1 MHFMSVELKYWLNSI
16 NLSKENLID
25 EDPAVEKEY
34 PPFII
39 NKCLSGQ
46 MDSLMFS
53 NEMNKYPQLEKR
65 LQYDFFIN
73 SLRKRKRFSPWLRKD
88 KVKNIEAV
96 RKYYGFSTEKA
107 EQALNILS
115 NEQLEYINNKL
126 NTGGLHPCKQ
136 MRGA

>member
-1 MHFMSVELKYWLNSI
+1 MTIELKDWLNSI
-16 NLSKENLID
+16 NQTKENLIEAEPD
-25 EDPAVEKEY
+25 VESEY

-46 MDSLMFS
+46 MDSLMYA
-53 NEMNKYPQLEKR
+53 NEMNKFPGLNKR
-65 LQYDFFIN
+65 LQYDFYIN

-96 RKYYGFSTEKA
+96 RSYYGFSTAKA

-115 NEQLEYINNKL
+115 NEQLDYIYEKL
-126 NTGGLHPCKQ
+126 NTGGIRPCKQ
-136 MRGA
+136 TREA

>member
-1 MHFMSVELKYWLNSI
+1 MSIDLKDWLNSI

-46 MDSLMFS
+46 LDSLMQA
-53 NEMNKYPQLEKR
+53 NEMNKFPNLDKR
-65 LQYDFFIN
+65 LQYDFYIN

-88 KVKNIEAV
+88 KIKNLEAV

-115 NEQLEYINNKL
+115 NEQLDYIYEKL
-126 NTGGLHPCKQ
+126 NTGGLNPCKPT
-136 MRGA
+136 RGG

>member
-1 MHFMSVELKYWLNSI
+1 MSIDLKDWLNSI
-16 NLSKENLID
+16 NLSKENLME
-25 EDPAVEKEY
+25 EDPDVEREY
-34 PPFII
+34 PPFVI

-46 MDSLMFS
+46 MDSLMYA
-53 NEMNKYPQLEKR
+53 NEMNKYPNLDKR

-88 KVKNIEAV
+88 KIKNIEAV

-115 NEQLEYINNKL
+115 NEQLDFIYEKL
-126 NTGGLHPCKQ
+126 NTGGLNPCKPT
-136 MRGA
+136 RGD

>member
-1 MHFMSVELKYWLNSI
+1 MSIDLKDWLNSI
-16 NLSKENLID
+16 NLTKENMID
-25 EDPAVEKEY
+25 ADPDVEKEY

-46 MDSLMFS
+46 MDSLMYA
-53 NEMNKYPQLEKR
+53 NEMNRFPNLDKR
-65 LQYDFFIN
+65 MQYDFFIN

-115 NEQLEYINNKL
+115 NEQLDYIYEKL
-126 NTGGLHPCKQ
+126 NTGGIKPCKPT
-136 MRGA
+136 REA

>member
-1 MHFMSVELKYWLNSI
+1 MTELKDWLNSI
-16 NLSKENLID
+16 NLSKENLME
-25 EDPAVEKEY
+25 EDPDVEKEY

-46 MDSLMFS
+46 MDSLMYA
-53 NEMNKYPQLEKR
+53 NEMNKYPNLDKR

-88 KVKNIEAV
+88 KIKNIEAV

-115 NEQLEYINNKL
+115 NEQLDFIYEKL
-126 NTGGLHPCKQ
+126 NTGGLNPCRPT
-136 MRGA
+136 RGD

>member
-1 MHFMSVELKYWLNSI
+1 MSIDLKDWLNSI
-16 NLSKENLID
+16 NISKENLID
-25 EDPAVEKEY
+25 GDPDVEKEY

-46 MDSLMFS
+46 MDSLMQS
-53 NEMNKYPQLEKR
+53 NEMNKFSSLDKK
-65 LQYDFFIN
+65 LQYDFYIN

-96 RKYYGFSTEKA
+96 RLYYGFSTEKA

-115 NEQLEYINNKL
+115 NEQLDYINNKL
-126 NTGGLHPCKQ
+126 NIGGLDPCKQ
-136 MRGA
+136 MREA

>member
-1 MHFMSVELKYWLNSI
+1 MSIDLKEWLNSI
-16 NLSKENLID
+16 NLSKEHMME
-25 EDPAVEKEY
+25 EDPDVEKEY

-46 MDSLMFS
+46 MDSLMYA
-53 NEMNKYPQLEKR
+53 NEMNKYPQLDKR

-88 KVKNIEAV
+88 KINNIEAV
-96 RKYYGFSTEKA
+96 RQYYGFSTEKA

-115 NEQLEYINNKL
+115 NEQLDYIYEKL
-126 NTGGLHPCKQ
+126 NTGGSNPCKP
-136 MRGA
+136 MREA

>member
-1 MHFMSVELKYWLNSI
+1 MSIDLKDWLNSI
-16 NLSKENLID
+16 NLSKENLME
-25 EDPAVEKEY
+25 EDPDVEREY
-34 PPFII
+34 PPFVI

-46 MDSLMFS
+46 MDSLMYA
-53 NEMNKYPQLEKR
+53 NEMNKYPNLDKR

-88 KVKNIEAV
+88 KIKNIEAV

-115 NEQLEYINNKL
+115 NEQLDYIYEKL
-126 NTGGLHPCKQ
+126 NTGGLNPCRPT
-136 MRGA
+136 RGD

>member
-1 MHFMSVELKYWLNSI
+1 MSIDLKDWLNSI
-16 NLSKENLID
+16 NLSKENLME
-25 EDPAVEKEY
+25 EDPDVEREY
-34 PPFII
+34 PPFVI

-46 MDSLMFS
+46 MDSLMYA
-53 NEMNKYPQLEKR
+53 NEMNKYPNLDKR

-88 KVKNIEAV
+88 KIKNIEAV

-115 NEQLEYINNKL
+115 NEQLDFIYEKL
-126 NTGGLHPCKQ
+126 NTGGLNPCRPT
-136 MRGA
+136 RGD

>member
-1 MHFMSVELKYWLNSI
+1 MSIDLKDWLNSI
-16 NLSKENLID
+16 NLSKENMID
-25 EDPAVEKEY
+25 EDPDLEREY

-46 MDSLMFS
+46 MDSLMQA
-53 NEMNKYPQLEKR
+53 NEMNKYPNLDKR

-88 KVKNIEAV
+88 KIKNIEAV
-96 RKYYGFSTEKA
+96 REYYGFSTEKA

-115 NEQLEYINNKL
+115 NEQLDYIYEKL
-126 NTGGLHPCKQ
+126 NTGGSNPCKP
-136 MRGA
+136 MREG

>member
-1 MHFMSVELKYWLNSI
+1 MTVDLKDWLNSI

-46 MDSLMFS
+46 MDALMQS
-53 NEMNKYPQLEKR
+53 NEMNKHPNLDKR

-88 KVKNIEAV
+88 KIKNLEAV

-115 NEQLEYINNKL
+115 NEQLDYIYEKL
-126 NTGGLHPCKQ
+126 NTGGLNPCKPT
-136 MRGA
+136 RGG

>member
-1 MHFMSVELKYWLNSI
+1 MSIDLKDWLNSI
-16 NLSKENLID
+16 NLTKENLID
-25 EDPAVEKEY
+25 ENPDAEKEY

-46 MDSLMFS
+46 MDSLMQS
-53 NEMNKYPQLEKR
+53 NEMNKYTNLDKR
-65 LQYDFFIN
+65 LQYDFYIN

-96 RKYYGFSTEKA
+96 QQYYGFSTEKA

-115 NEQLEYINNKL
+115 NEQLDYIYEKL
-126 NTGGLHPCKQ
+126 NIGGLNPCNQ
-136 MRGA
+136 TRGD

>member
-1 MHFMSVELKYWLNSI
+1 MMSIDLKDWLNSI
-16 NLSKENLID
+16 NTSKEHLI
-25 EDPAVEKEY
+25 EVDPDLEGQY

-46 MDSLMFS
+46 MDSLMYA
-53 NEMNKYPQLEKR
+53 NEMNKYPGLNKR
-65 LQYDFFIN
+65 LQYDFYIN

-96 RKYYGFSTEKA
+96 KSYYGFSTAKA

-115 NEQLEYINNKL
+115 NEQLDYIYEKL
-126 NTGGLHPCKQ
+126 NTGGIRPCKQ
-136 MRGA
+136 TREA